1 MNGLELKILLAVI
14 FVILF
19 RLLLDRMVE
28 IINRTKNKNQPKIM
42 ACRIDY
48 ELNLIKEK

>member
-28 IINRTKNKNQPKIM
+28 IINRTKNKN
-42 ACRIDY
+42 
-48 ELNLIKEK
+48 